1 MDRVGLAKMLR
12 QVCHKKG
19 AGGKHQMLNLVQAT
33 KYAFI
38 CWQQR
43 DSVGTYHERFL
54 ATLKVV
60 EAVDCTIRWDVATAK
75 IVIEEWVH
83 DTSNPGSIPED
94 KRHAAMSEG

>member
-43 DSVGTYHERFL
+43 DSVRTYHERFL
-54 ATLKVV
+54 ATLKVA
-60 EAVDCTIRWDVATAK
+60 EAVNSTIGRDVATAN
-75 IVIEEWVH
+75 IVLEEWGLY
-83 DTSNPGSIPED
+83 TANLRSIPED
-94 KRHAAMSEG
+94 KRDVAMAEW